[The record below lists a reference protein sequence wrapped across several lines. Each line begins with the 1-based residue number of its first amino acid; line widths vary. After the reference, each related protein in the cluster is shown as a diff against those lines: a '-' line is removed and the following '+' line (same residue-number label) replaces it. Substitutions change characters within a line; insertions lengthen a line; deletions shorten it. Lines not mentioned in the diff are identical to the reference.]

1 MCCYGGYM
9 LPDEEKPKIL
19 IVDDSAMDT
28 YILSEVLR
36 VDYQVHT
43 VNNGK
48 EALTYVA
55 SNPPDLILLD
65 RIMPGMDGR
74 EVCQKLKEDQATC
87 HIPIIFITGMDAEE
101 DEAEGFAAGAA
112 DYITKPFR
120 LAVVRARVASILKLK
135 KEMDLSAKLAGE
147 LKLLNENLAGKVEE
161 QVAQLRH
168 AHEKIK
174 FSEELLRI
182 ILENISDLIFL
193 TDDEGNFTYI
203 CKNVSIITGYS
214 MEELWSLGNT
224 SKLFGNAIFSKKK
237 LEEKGILRDIE
248 QVLVNKRGTSHTYL
262 INVRRVFTEKGTQL
276 WACRDITERK
286 KLENRLQQTY
296 KMEAIG
302 TLAGGIAHDF
312 NNILSAIVGY
322 TEITKDGIEE
332 NTSLYSNLTCILDA
346 SWRAKDLVNQILMFS
361 REREQ
366 ELRPIKITLPIKE
379 ALRLIRASVPSTIE
393 IQQDIGT
400 DSVVITDSTQIHQLV
415 MNLCTN
421 AAHAMREKGGMLT
434 LRLSHVKIT
443 SDLLSKYPDLQA
455 GAYAKLSVS
464 DTGHGIQPHLI
475 NRIFD
480 PFFSTKEKGE
490 GTGMGLSVVHG
501 IVKNHGGGIYV
512 QSTVDRGTTFDIF
525 LPVFEKPPEIQEA
538 PQGPIPR
545 GNETLLFVDDESM
558 IVDIART
565 MLESL
570 GYHISTRTAALEAL
584 NLFKQHPDRFDA
596 VITDL
601 TMPKM
606 TGLDLAEKLLEIRPD
621 IPIILCT
628 GFSADLGDQT
638 ITRYGI
644 RELVLKPIL
653 TRDMATKLRKVL
665 DHKAKA
671 A

>member
-1 MCCYGGYM
+1 MIS
-9 LPDEEKPKIL
+9 DEAKPAIL
-19 IVDDSAMDT
+19 IVDDSVMDT
-28 YILSEVLR
+28 YILSEVLKE
-36 VDYQVHT
+36 DYQVHT
-43 VNNGK
+43 VNNG
-48 EALTYVA
+48 EDALTHVA

-65 RIMPGMDGR
+65 RIMPGMGGQ

-87 HIPIIFITGMDAEE
+87 HIPIIFITAMHAEE
-101 DEAEGFAAGAA
+101 DETEGFAVGAA

-120 LAVVRARVASILKLK
+120 LAVVRARVASVLKLM
-135 KEMDLSAKLAGE
+135 KEMDRSAKLARE

-161 QVAQLRH
+161 QVAQLRQ
-168 AHEKIK
+168 AHEKIRL
-174 FSEELLRI
+174 SEELLRI

-193 TDDEGNFTYI
+193 TDDKGNFTFI
-203 CKNVSIITGYS
+203 CKNVSTITGYS
-214 MEELWSLGNT
+214 MEELWALGNA
-224 SKLFGNAIFSKKK
+224 SKLFGNIIFSKEELKK
-237 LEEKGILRDIE
+237 KGILRDIE
-248 QVLVNKRGTSHTYL
+248 QVLVNKQGTPYTYL
-262 INVRRVFTEKGTQL
+262 INVRYVFAEKGTQL

-286 KLENRLQQTY
+286 KLENRLQQAY

-322 TEITKDGIEE
+322 TEISRDGIEE
-332 NTSLYSNLTCILDA
+332 NSSLYSNLTCILDA

-361 REREQ
+361 RESEQ
-366 ELRPIKITLPIKE
+366 ESRPIKITLPIQE
-379 ALRLIRASVPSTIE
+379 ALRLIRASVPTTIE
-393 IQQDIGT
+393 IRQDIGT
-400 DSVVITDSTQIHQLV
+400 DSVVIADSTQIHQLV

-421 AAHAMREKGGMLT
+421 AAHAMREKGGVLT
-434 LRLSHVKIT
+434 LRLSDVKIT
-443 SDLLSKYPDLQA
+443 SDLLSKYPDLRA
-455 GAYAKLSVS
+455 GTYAKLSVS

-512 QSTVDRGTTFDIF
+512 QSTVHKGTTFDIF
-525 LPVFEKPPEIQEA
+525 MPVFEKPPEIQKS

-545 GNETLLFVDDESM
+545 GSETLLFVDDESM
-558 IVDIART
+558 IVDIARI

-570 GYHISTRTAALEAL
+570 GYRIFTRTAALEAL
-584 NLFKQHPDRFDA
+584 YLFKQHPDRFDA

-606 TGLDLAEKLLEIRPD
+606 TGLDLAEKLLAIRPD

-628 GFSADLGDQT
+628 GFSADIGDQ
-638 ITRYGI
+638 IIARYGI

-653 TRDMATKLRKVL
+653 TRDIATKLRNVL
-665 DHKAKA
+665 DHKADA